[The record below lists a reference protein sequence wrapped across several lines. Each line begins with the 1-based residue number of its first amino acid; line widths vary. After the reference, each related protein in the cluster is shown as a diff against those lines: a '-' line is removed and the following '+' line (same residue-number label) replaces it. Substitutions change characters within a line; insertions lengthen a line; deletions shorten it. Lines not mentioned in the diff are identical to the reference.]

1 MPLMKAVKILV
12 HALILNTPLLAEGL
26 SMNTKVGRGVNSIAK
41 TTNKIFLATGL
52 CVCMCCSVVYA
63 FKPAVHLHICI

>member
-26 SMNTKVGRGVNSIAK
+26 SMKVWVGTGVNFIAK
-41 TTNKIFLATGL
+41 TTKKISVPPRAVATNFIH
-52 CVCMCCSVVYA
+52 STYS
-63 FKPAVHLHICI
+63 